1 MILFFSYF
9 YVGDMLIVG
18 HDKYKDLSK
27 SFVMKDLGATKKIL
41 AMKITCDENEKKKK
55 KKLWLS

>member
-1 MILFFSYF
+1 MLVTCWLLVMISKIKKLN
-9 YVGDMLIVG
+9 
-18 HDKYKDLSK
+18 KDFSK

-41 AMKITCDENEKKKK
+41 GMKITCDENGKKKK

>member
-1 MILFFSYF
+1 MISKIKKLN
-9 YVGDMLIVG
+9 
-18 HDKYKDLSK
+18 KDLTK

-55 KKLWLS
+55 KKALVILRGTLRKF